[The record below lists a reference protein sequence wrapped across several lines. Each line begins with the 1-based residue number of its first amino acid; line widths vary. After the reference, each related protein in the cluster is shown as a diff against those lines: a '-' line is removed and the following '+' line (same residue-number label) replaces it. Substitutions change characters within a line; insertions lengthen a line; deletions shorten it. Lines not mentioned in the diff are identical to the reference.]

1 MIISDVTLLK
11 LCNIYGSKM
20 SIKTYPADFKQRL
33 TVTDKD
39 SILNKYKSYYT
50 F

>member
-1 MIISDVTLLK
+1 MCISYAI
-11 LCNIYGSKM
+11 LCTIYKPKM
-20 SIKTYPADFKQRL
+20 SIKTYPVDFKQRL
-33 TVTDKD
+33 AVTDKD